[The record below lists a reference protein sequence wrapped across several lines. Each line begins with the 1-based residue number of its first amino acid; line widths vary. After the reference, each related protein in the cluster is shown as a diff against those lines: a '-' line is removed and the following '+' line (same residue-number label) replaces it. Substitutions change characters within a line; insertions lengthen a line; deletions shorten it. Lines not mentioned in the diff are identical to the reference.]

1 MDINK
6 DTGNGQKEITVMVQY
21 SRTGPWE
28 PVKININPQDFIN
41 AKSKDV
47 YLRNIVE
54 HTSFG
59 MSIVS
64 LEHHYS
70 EEQAKKDLELE

>member
-41 AKSKDV
+41 AKSKDG
-47 YLRNIVE
+47 YLRNIVD
-54 HTSFG
+54 HKSFG
-59 MSIVS
+59 KSNRCFK
-64 LEHHYS
+64 EH
-70 EEQAKKDLELE
+70 